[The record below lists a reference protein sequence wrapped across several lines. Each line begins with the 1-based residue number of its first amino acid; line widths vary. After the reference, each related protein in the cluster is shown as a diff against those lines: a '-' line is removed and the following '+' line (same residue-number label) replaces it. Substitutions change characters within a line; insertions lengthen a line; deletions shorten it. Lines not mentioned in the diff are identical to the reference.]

1 MYYIK
6 YYLLYT
12 IFNYI
17 ILYYIINI
25 CIIRYN
31 VLWIMS
37 FYIGYKSITLC
48 TEIDR
53 TYPLNPPFVALAGA
67 MPGTTFALGAALG
80 LALGFT

>member
-1 MYYIK
+1 
-6 YYLLYT
+6 
-12 IFNYI
+12 
-17 ILYYIINI
+17 
-25 CIIRYN
+25 
-31 VLWIMS
+31 MS